1 MTEKDLKIH
10 KEFSALGKSRRECT
24 NALLSLLPEIDRDK
38 IWQKAGFSSIYEYA
52 LRLAG
57 LSTRLVNKALK
68 IDQKLAEMP
77 ELKSLI
83 KSQGLSK
90 IEIISRVASKDTEKF
105 WCEKA
110 RTMTR
115 DGLQRISLHEKA
127 YQKTVGEPLLGTD
140 KVVKVAEVQKMA
152 ENLGMDTLK
161 IELTRRAKEAFYA
174 LKKDLPVLSNR
185 DALEMMLTELK
196 YLRSQ
201 SLNKNNPIPTNL
213 ENIPSDFSFQSKKDS
228 FKHSAKSY
236 SETTF
241 NKVAPTS
248 HHPRV
253 ALAKNSKKLS
263 CGKIKLIKNKSLK
276 DSAIQSIRK
285 LTKIRLLTT
294 QKLRPSRHIPALIR
308 KSISNTCSFP
318 GCLRPRDHLH
328 HPIHFAH
335 HANHISLKPLCAVHH
350 KILHQ
355 SIVKNQS
362 SKEDDWVYKL

>member
-127 YQKTVGEPLLGTD
+127 YQKTMGEPLLGTD

-152 ENLGMDTLK
+152 ENLGYDTVK

-174 LKKDLPVLSNR
+174 LKKDLPALSNR
-185 DALEMMLTELK
+185 DALEIMLTELILLK
-196 YLRSQ
+196 SELSAGKAK
-201 SLNKNNPIPTNL
+201 SVNN
-213 ENIPSDFSFQSKKDS
+213 SAKDS
-228 FKHSAKSY
+228 TPNLLSASD
-236 SETTF
+236 
-241 NKVAPTS
+241 TS
-248 HHPRV
+248 HETFTSTSHRPRI

-263 CGKIKLIKNKSLK
+263 CGKLKLIKNKSLK

-285 LTKIRLLTT
+285 LTNIRLLTT
-294 QKLRPSRHIPALIR
+294 QKSRPSRHIPALIR
-308 KSISNTCSFP
+308 KSISRTCSFP
-318 GCLRPRDHLH
+318 GCSRPRDHIH

-335 HANHISLKPLCAVHH
+335 HANHISLKPLCKAHH

-355 SIVKNQS
+355 SIIKNQS